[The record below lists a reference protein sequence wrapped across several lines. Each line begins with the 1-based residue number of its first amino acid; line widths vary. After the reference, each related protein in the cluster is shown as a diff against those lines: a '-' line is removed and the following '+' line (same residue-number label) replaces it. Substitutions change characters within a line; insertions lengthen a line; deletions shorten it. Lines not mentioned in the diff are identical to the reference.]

1 MGAMAE
7 VKKPNNTI
15 DKLALIVTTYKR
27 QQLLETLFDS
37 ILALEQAP
45 WRIVIVDNEQS
56 DQTADMVAA
65 FAGKVTGQWGTTVA
79 DQSGNEERVV
89 YAPQTENLG
98 GAGGFSAGV
107 AKAYELGAAWFWV
120 MDDDVAVLPDAIAK
134 LSKWTDKHEVIQG
147 SRFDYDGGPFYW
159 QYDFIVPLGIPNP
172 IAPAA
177 FGPAGYRVMDTLCFE
192 GGLFNRRVVTEIG
205 LPDPRF
211 FIYWD
216 DTMYGYRASKVTN
229 PIVVPDVI
237 LRRTREIGNWDIAGV
252 RQLNSTSDMNRYH
265 IMRNRGYMAR
275 YFMTYGSRAPQ
286 DRFGADCQGL
296 VGLAQADARPHL
308 EAHAVA
314 EVAVVV
320 APLYEG
326 GHYRLLMN
334 EQATVA
340 PSPLALAGTDLEV
353 QLGDAH
359 VIERVM
365 LISRTLID
373 MRGGGIVGRI
383 IREGD
388 WLTVHRARRLH
399 RSLDAGLEPIRS
411 GLAPLIAHCGGELLK
426 GLGGAVRALRF
437 A

>member
-159 QYDFIVPLGIPNP
+159 QYDFIVHPEPDCARRIRPGRIPSDGHAVLRRRPVQPPCGYGNRS
-172 IAPAA
+172 A
-177 FGPAGYRVMDTLCFE
+177 GPAL
-192 GGLFNRRVVTEIG
+192 L
-205 LPDPRF
+205 
-211 FIYWD
+211 
-216 DTMYGYRASKVTN
+216 
-229 PIVVPDVI
+229 
-237 LRRTREIGNWDIAGV
+237 
-252 RQLNSTSDMNRYH
+252 
-265 IMRNRGYMAR
+265 
-275 YFMTYGSRAPQ
+275 
-286 DRFGADCQGL
+286 
-296 VGLAQADARPHL
+296 HL
-308 EAHAVA
+308 
-314 EVAVVV
+314 
-320 APLYEG
+320 
-326 GHYRLLMN
+326 
-334 EQATVA
+334 
-340 PSPLALAGTDLEV
+340 
-353 QLGDAH
+353 LG
-359 VIERVM
+359 
-365 LISRTLID
+365 
-373 MRGGGIVGRI
+373 
-383 IREGD
+383 
-388 WLTVHRARRLH
+388 
-399 RSLDAGLEPIRS
+399 
-411 GLAPLIAHCGGELLK
+411 
-426 GLGGAVRALRF
+426 
-437 A
+437 

>member
-159 QYDFIVPLGIPNP
+159 Q
-172 IAPAA
+172 
-177 FGPAGYRVMDTLCFE
+177 
-192 GGLFNRRVVTEIG
+192 
-205 LPDPRF
+205 
-211 FIYWD
+211 
-216 DTMYGYRASKVTN
+216 
-229 PIVVPDVI
+229 
-237 LRRTREIGNWDIAGV
+237 
-252 RQLNSTSDMNRYH
+252 
-265 IMRNRGYMAR
+265 
-275 YFMTYGSRAPQ
+275 
-286 DRFGADCQGL
+286 
-296 VGLAQADARPHL
+296 
-308 EAHAVA
+308 
-314 EVAVVV
+314 
-320 APLYEG
+320 
-326 GHYRLLMN
+326 
-334 EQATVA
+334 
-340 PSPLALAGTDLEV
+340 
-353 QLGDAH
+353 
-359 VIERVM
+359 
-365 LISRTLID
+365 
-373 MRGGGIVGRI
+373 
-383 IREGD
+383 
-388 WLTVHRARRLH
+388 
-399 RSLDAGLEPIRS
+399 
-411 GLAPLIAHCGGELLK
+411 
-426 GLGGAVRALRF
+426 
-437 A
+437 

>member
-1 MGAMAE
+1 M
-7 VKKPNNTI
+7 
-15 DKLALIVTTYKR
+15 
-27 QQLLETLFDS
+27 LETLFDS

-216 DTMYGYRASKVTN
+216 DTMYGYRASRSPT
-229 PIVVPDVI
+229 DCGA
-237 LRRTREIGNWDIAGV
+237 RRDPAPYARN
-252 RQLNSTSDMNRYH
+252 RQL
-265 IMRNRGYMAR
+265 GYR
-275 YFMTYGSRAPQ
+275 RRAP
-286 DRFGADCQGL
+286 
-296 VGLAQADARPHL
+296 AQLHIRHEPVSH
-308 EAHAVA
+308 HAQPRIHGPV
-314 EVAVVV
+314 
-320 APLYEG
+320 L
-326 GHYRLLMN
+326 H
-334 EQATVA
+334 
-340 PSPLALAGTDLEV
+340 DL
-353 QLGDAH
+353 
-359 VIERVM
+359 
-365 LISRTLID
+365 
-373 MRGGGIVGRI
+373 
-383 IREGD
+383 
-388 WLTVHRARRLH
+388 W
-399 RSLDAGLEPIRS
+399 
-411 GLAPLIAHCGGELLK
+411 
-426 GLGGAVRALRF
+426 
-437 A
+437 

>member
-216 DTMYGYRASKVTN
+216 DQMYGWLASRKTTAV
-229 PIVVPDVI
+229 IVDEFV
-237 LRRTREIGNWDIAGV
+237 LRRTREIKQWDMGI
-252 RQLNSTSDMNRYH
+252 RHMNASSNAYRFY
-265 IMRNRGYMAR
+265 IMRNRAYIKHYYRVHDNYNPVLFGLGTA
-275 YFMTYGSRAPQ
+275 MTFAKELIRLLFVERTVRGTSNLFRGLKEGGRISR
-286 DRFGADCQGL
+286 DRSWQ
-296 VGLAQADARPHL
+296 PM
-308 EAHAVA
+308 
-314 EVAVVV
+314 
-320 APLYEG
+320 APLE
-326 GHYRLLMN
+326 
-334 EQATVA
+334 
-340 PSPLALAGTDLEV
+340 
-353 QLGDAH
+353 DA
-359 VIERVM
+359 
-365 LISRTLID
+365 
-373 MRGGGIVGRI
+373 
-383 IREGD
+383 
-388 WLTVHRARRLH
+388 
-399 RSLDAGLEPIRS
+399 
-411 GLAPLIAHCGGELLK
+411 
-426 GLGGAVRALRF
+426 
-437 A
+437 

>member
-1 MGAMAE
+1 M
-7 VKKPNNTI
+7 KKTQQHHRQACPDRHHLQT
-15 DKLALIVTTYKR
+15 

-192 GGLFNRRVVTEIG
+192 AACSTAVWLRKSVCRT
-205 LPDPRF
+205 
-211 FIYWD
+211 
-216 DTMYGYRASKVTN
+216 RASSSTGM
-229 PIVVPDVI
+229 
-237 LRRTREIGNWDIAGV
+237 TRC
-252 RQLNSTSDMNRYH
+252 
-265 IMRNRGYMAR
+265 MA
-275 YFMTYGSRAPQ
+275 TAP
-286 DRFGADCQGL
+286 
-296 VGLAQADARPHL
+296 ARSPT
-308 EAHAVA
+308 
-314 EVAVVV
+314 
-320 APLYEG
+320 
-326 GHYRLLMN
+326 RLWCP
-334 EQATVA
+334 T
-340 PSPLALAGTDLEV
+340 
-353 QLGDAH
+353 
-359 VIERVM
+359 
-365 LISRTLID
+365 
-373 MRGGGIVGRI
+373 
-383 IREGD
+383 
-388 WLTVHRARRLH
+388 
-399 RSLDAGLEPIRS
+399 
-411 GLAPLIAHCGGELLK
+411 
-426 GLGGAVRALRF
+426 
-437 A
+437 

>member
-177 FGPAGYRVMDTLCFE
+177 FGPAGYR
-192 GGLFNRRVVTEIG
+192 
-205 LPDPRF
+205 
-211 FIYWD
+211 
-216 DTMYGYRASKVTN
+216 ASKVTN
-229 PIVVPDVI
+229 PILVPDVI

-275 YFMTYGSRAPQ
+275 YFMTYGDFRPLVFGLGTVLTAAKEVIRLVMV
-286 DRFGADCQGL
+286 DREHLKTGL
-296 VGLAQADARPHL
+296 VQIAKGWWDSRK
-308 EAHAVA
+308 
-314 EVAVVV
+314 
-320 APLYEG
+320 
-326 GHYRLLMN
+326 LMHDP
-334 EQATVA
+334 TWKPM
-340 PSPLALAGTDLEV
+340 PS
-353 QLGDAH
+353 
-359 VIERVM
+359 
-365 LISRTLID
+365 
-373 MRGGGIVGRI
+373 
-383 IREGD
+383 
-388 WLTVHRARRLH
+388 
-399 RSLDAGLEPIRS
+399 
-411 GLAPLIAHCGGELLK
+411 LK
-426 GLGGAVRALRF
+426 
-437 A
+437 